1 MTSPTTPL
9 HVTADLQ
16 LTVDGVVARIDG
28 DGSRLTV
35 AVDDAAAFAG
45 RLREVDRAL
54 PAGLG
59 ARRNAVTRSLDAID
73 AAGLTV
79 TVEDANGPLVT
90 VGSAAHSRIAQLVV
104 ANPHVQFARRRESA
118 SLLLA
123 LVRPGPVSLRS
134 LRGRVLTRA
143 MTAVRSRRSR

>member
-59 ARRNAVTRSLDAID
+59 ARRRAVTRSLDAID

-79 TVEDANGPLVT
+79 TLVDAGGPLVT
-90 VGSAAHSRIAQLVV
+90 LGGPGRSRISQLVV
-104 ANPHVQFARRRESA
+104 ANPHVQVARRREAA

-123 LVRPGPVSLRS
+123 LLKPRRISVQS
-134 LRGRVLTRA
+134 VLTRL
-143 MTAVRSRRSR
+143 TNTVRSRRSR